1 MPYSCLLTQS
11 TRPAVFI
18 SSVCFR
24 HLRKEK
30 RDTEQQKVVPTAR
43 PQLEHSFSVGISS
56 TTHKTRNTPDR
67 YRTTGSPQVKMA
79 LNNAHLCSVNFL
91 YEGNCVILRLVAA
104 APLCLS

>member
-1 MPYSCLLTQS
+1 MSYSCLLTQS

-18 SSVCFR
+18 SWMCFR

-56 TTHKTRNTPDR
+56 TTHKTRTHLIAIAQPVHLR
-67 YRTTGSPQVKMA
+67 SKWRSTTHTCARWIFCMKGIV
-79 LNNAHLCSVNFL
+79 
-91 YEGNCVILRLVAA
+91 
-104 APLCLS
+104 